1 MCFRKRNNVDAL
13 SVAAI
18 RATVID
24 VTNKANSGHPGMA
37 IGSAPLVY
45 NLYKNHLK
53 INPKTPN
60 WIARDRF
67 VLSAGHASALLY
79 TVLHL
84 AGYGVSLDD
93 LKAFR
98 QINSITPGHPEYHLT
113 PGVDATTGPLGQGL
127 GNAVGMAL
135 AEASLVARYPKY
147 AHLLSHYTY
156 ALVGDGCLQEGISQ
170 EVISFAGHQKL
181 NKLIVFYDAN
191 DITLDG
197 PLSESFSENV
207 EMRFKASE
215 WNVIKI
221 ATGNNLKAID
231 KAIRKA
237 KRSSKPTLVIM
248 KTIIGQGSRQQGTH
262 KVHGAPLGEL
272 DGTFAKGT
280 YLYPNAPFEIP
291 LPVYEGMRASISKH
305 GGKAYEAWTRA
316 YAALEE
322 DSEALA
328 ADLKISLSDDTSEIL
343 DKIKMNFEDELS
355 EATRSTS
362 GNILAS
368 LNRHLPHVMGGS
380 ADVASSVMTIINGET
395 NFTANNR
402 VGRNI
407 NFGIREFG
415 MGAISNGMLLHGGIR
430 PYVGTFLI
438 FSDYLKNSI
447 RLAALSHIP
456 NIYLFSHDSVHLGE
470 DGPTHQPIEQL
481 AMLRATPNVD
491 VWRPGDARETFVAWK
506 AALKSKNRPTVLAL
520 SRQKLPIMPGSR
532 VGDVE
537 KGGYIVSAENKK
549 KKLDFIIIATGSEVN
564 MALRA
569 QNALVLKGYN
579 VRIVSMPS
587 IDVFRRQDEA
597 YKAEVLS
604 LPKDRRIAVE
614 ILTSMGWHEWADHTM
629 CLDRFGFS
637 APQKDI
643 LDHLKYT
650 ADTLARIVEG
660 IIDPKTLKDDEKI
673 YSGTDDSSLPP
684 VILNLDEAGEEE
696 VLTIPEELAD
706 DFTLDGELLEELAEP
721 IVEDETPVSEETP
734 KAKKKGKK

>member
-24 VTNKANSGHPGMA
+24 ITNKANSGHPGMA
-37 IGSAPLVY
+37 IGSAPLLY

-53 INPKTPN
+53 INPKDPH
-60 WIARDRF
+60 WVARDRF

-98 QINSITPGHPEYHLT
+98 QLNSITPGHPEYKIT

-135 AEASLVARYPKY
+135 AEASLVARFPKY
-147 AHLLSHYTY
+147 AHLLGHYTY

-197 PLSESFSENV
+197 PLNDSFSENV

-215 WNVIKI
+215 WNVLKI

-237 KRSSKPTLVIM
+237 KRSPKPTLIIM

-280 YLYPNAPFEIP
+280 YLYPNAAFEIP
-291 LPVYEGMRASISKH
+291 LPVYEGMRASIQKNTH
-305 GGKAYEAWTRA
+305 KAYEAWTKG
-316 YAALEE
+316 LSQLKE
-322 DSEALA
+322 DASVEAE
-328 ADLKISLSDDTSEIL
+328 DLKLSLSDDTHEVL
-343 DKIKMNFEDELS
+343 DKLNLTFEDELS
-355 EATRSTS
+355 EATRNTS
-362 GNILAS
+362 GNILAA

-395 NFTANNR
+395 NFTAKNR

-456 NIYLFSHDSVHLGE
+456 NIYLFSHDSVQLGE

-491 VWRPGDARETFVAWK
+491 VWRPGDARETLVAWK
-506 AALKSKNRPTVLAL
+506 AALLSKTRPTVLAL
-520 SRQKLPIMPGSR
+520 SRQKLPIMPGSK
-532 VGDVE
+532 E
-537 KGGYIVSAENKK
+537 ELIAKGGYIVSSENKK

-579 VRIVSMPS
+579 VRVVSMPS
-587 IDVFRRQDEA
+587 IEVFKRQEKA
-597 YKAEVLS
+597 YQDEVLS
-604 LPKDRRIAVE
+604 LPKDKRIAVE
-614 ILTSMGWHEWADHTM
+614 ILTSMGWHEWADFTM
-629 CLDRFGFS
+629 CLDRFGYS

-650 ADTLARIVEG
+650 HDTLARIIEG
-660 IIDPKTLKDDEKI
+660 ILDPKSLKGDEEL
-673 YSGTDDSSLPP
+673 YSGTDTNPLPP
-684 VILNLDEAGEEE
+684 VILGLDEEDEDE
-696 VLTIPEELAD
+696 VLEIPLELSEELN
-706 DFTLDGELLEELAEP
+706 EELGEDLKAEAK
-721 IVEDETPVSEETP
+721 DETVEKQPK
-734 KAKKKGKK
+734 KAKK